1 MSWWSGCCGFSG
13 RAGKPPRRA
22 PLQRWPMRSN
32 SLTLFLL
39 LSVVGLLCLMP
50 VWYYFLAPWLAE
62 PVFFL
67 AGKLV

>member
-1 MSWWSGCCGFSG
+1 MRLQPLNRFG
-13 RAGKPPRRA
+13 RGGVFQQPA
-22 PLQRWPMRSN
+22 N

-62 PVFFL
+62 PVLFL